1 MKYDV
6 DGAGK
11 LSLNEAKPFLRQYC
25 RDEMEM
31 DDAKEAFLEETWTE
45 IDEDM
50 KGYATK
56 DDMKNFLQAAWELK
70 N

>member
-1 MKYDV
+1 
-6 DGAGK
+6 
-11 LSLNEAKPFLRQYC
+11 
-25 RDEMEM
+25 M

>member
-1 MKYDV
+1 
-6 DGAGK
+6 
-11 LSLNEAKPFLRQYC
+11 
-25 RDEMEM
+25 MEM

-70 N
+70 NWDKTGKSIIQELKEILCNSQQI